1 MVQPSIMTVIEV
13 GQGSL
18 AAIRVVETDPAVAR
32 NQSRASWGQY
42 EGVYASSGY
51 GEYITDEQQRP
62 SEELPGN
69 RRNPGR

>member
-32 NQSRASWGQY
+32 NQSRARGQY

-62 SEELPGN
+62 SEVLPGN